1 MTYCVAI
8 KLNQGMVFLSDTR
21 TNAGVDLIN
30 RFRKMTV
37 FEISGE
43 RTIVLMTAGNLSISQ
58 SVVQRLQ
65 MQGGDANTSLW
76 NVRNMFDAAQLV
88 GQAIRD
94 VYETDAR
101 ALNEFDVS
109 FNVSF
114 IVGGQIRGEE
124 MRLFQ
129 VYAAGNFIE
138 ATAENPFFQIGE
150 AKYGKPILDRV
161 ITTDLSLDDAAKCAL
176 VSMDSTLQ
184 SNISVGLPLDL
195 LVYEFDALRVTKFSR
210 ITDENPYFQMIH
222 REWGKRLRNTFEEI
236 PAPIWNEHP
245 DLSVSDATDKLVRP
259 IIAQRRSNA
268 GSHQPVSE
276 EMGAP
281 NQTAPTVIQ
290 SMA

>member
-37 FEISGE
+37 FEIAGE

-65 MQGGDANTSLW
+65 MQGGEARTSLW

-94 VYETDAR
+94 VYEADAD
-101 ALNEFDVS
+101 ALKDFDVS

-114 IVGGQIRGEE
+114 IIGGQIRGEE

-161 ITTDLSLDDAAKCAL
+161 ITTDLCLDDAAKCAL

-195 LVYEFDALRVTKFSR
+195 LLYEFDALRVTKFSR

-236 PAPIWNEHP
+236 PPPIWNAHP
-245 DLSVSDATDKLVRP
+245 DLSISDDTDQLMRP

-268 GSHQPVSE
+268 VAVQPSTDLS
-276 EMGAP
+276 AP
-281 NQTAPTVIQ
+281 ESVQPIVIQ
-290 SMA
+290 TMA

>member
-37 FEISGE
+37 FEIAGE

-65 MQGGDANTSLW
+65 MQGGDTHTSLW

-94 VYETDAR
+94 VYEADAK
-101 ALNEFDVS
+101 ALQDFDVS

-129 VYAAGNFIE
+129 VYSAGNFIE

-161 ITTDLSLDDAAKCAL
+161 ITTDLCLDDAAKCAL

-236 PAPIWNEHP
+236 PPPIWNAHP
-245 DLSVSDATDKLVRP
+245 DLSVSDETDQLVRP

-268 GSHQPVSE
+268 VAVQPSTDVS
-276 EMGAP
+276 AP
-281 NQTAPTVIQ
+281 ESVQPIVIQ
-290 SMA
+290 TMA

>member
-37 FEISGE
+37 FEIAGE

-65 MQGGDANTSLW
+65 MQGGEAHTSLW

-94 VYETDAR
+94 VYEADAD
-101 ALNEFDVS
+101 ALKDFDVS

-114 IVGGQIRGEE
+114 IIGGQIRGEE

-161 ITTDLSLDDAAKCAL
+161 ITTDLCLDDAAKCAL

-236 PAPIWNEHP
+236 PPPIWNAHP
-245 DLSVSDATDKLVRP
+245 DLSVSDDTDQLVRP
-259 IIAQRRSNA
+259 IIAQRRSNTNPI
-268 GSHQPVSE
+268 QPSDEVSVPE
-276 EMGAP
+276 SVQP
-281 NQTAPTVIQ
+281 IVIQ
-290 SMA
+290 TMA

>member
-37 FEISGE
+37 FEIAGE

-65 MQGGDANTSLW
+65 MQGGEAHTSLW

-94 VYETDAR
+94 VYEADAD
-101 ALNEFDVS
+101 ALKDFDVS

-114 IVGGQIRGEE
+114 IIGGQIRGEE

-161 ITTDLSLDDAAKCAL
+161 ITTDLCLDDAAKCAL
-176 VSMDSTLQ
+176 VSMDSTLK
-184 SNISVGLPLDL
+184 SNLSVGLPLDL
-195 LVYEFDALRVTKFSR
+195 VVYEVDRLQSDRVVC
-210 ITDENPYFQMIH
+210 IDQDNPYFTMLQKS
-222 REWGKRLRNTFEEI
+222 WGKRLREVFDSIED
-236 PAPIWNEHP
+236 PQWNGG
-245 DLSVSDATDKLVRP
+245 ATEVPLRVPSARYQVLKKITQADER
-259 IIAQRRSNA
+259 
-268 GSHQPVSE
+268 
-276 EMGAP
+276 
-281 NQTAPTVIQ
+281 VI
-290 SMA
+290 

>member
-37 FEISGE
+37 FEVPND

-58 SVVQRLQ
+58 SVVQHLQ
-65 MQGGDANTSLW
+65 RQSGDEANSNMW
-76 NVRNMFDAAQLV
+76 NVTNMFDAARLV
-88 GQAIRD
+88 GRAIRE
-94 VYETDAR
+94 VHEHDAQ
-101 ALNEFDVS
+101 ALKEFGVD

-114 IVGGQIRGEE
+114 IVGGQIKGEE
-124 MRLFQ
+124 TRLFQ

-138 ATAENPFFQIGE
+138 ATQENPFFQIGE

-195 LVYEFDALRVTKFSR
+195 LCYEKDTLRVTKFSR
-210 ITDENPYFQMIH
+210 ITGENPYFQMIH
-222 REWGKRLRNTFEEI
+222 REWGKRLRQTFEEI
-236 PAPIWNEHP
+236 PQPIWSAHP
-245 DLSVSDATDKLVRP
+245 DLSVSDETDKLVRP
-259 IIAQRRSNA
+259 IIAQRHNVNGVAPSSTVLYTPEA
-268 GSHQPVSE
+268 EQPI
-276 EMGAP
+276 
-281 NQTAPTVIQ
+281 VIQ
-290 SMA
+290 TMA

>member
-1 MTYCVAI
+1 MTYCVGI

-37 FEISGE
+37 FEVSGE

-65 MQGGDANTSLW
+65 MQGGDSNTSLW

-88 GQAIRD
+88 GQAIRE
-94 VYETDAR
+94 VHEVDAQ
-101 ALNEFDVS
+101 ALKDFDMN

-114 IVGGQIRGEE
+114 IVGGQIKGEE

-236 PAPIWNEHP
+236 PQPIWNTHP
-245 DLSVSDATDKLVRP
+245 DLSVSDDTDKLVRP
-259 IIAQRRSNA
+259 IIAQRRSNTT
-268 GSHQPVSE
+268 PTDPSE
-276 EMGAP
+276 TAGAP
-281 NQTAPTVIQ
+281 ELGQSTVIQ
-290 SMA
+290 TMA